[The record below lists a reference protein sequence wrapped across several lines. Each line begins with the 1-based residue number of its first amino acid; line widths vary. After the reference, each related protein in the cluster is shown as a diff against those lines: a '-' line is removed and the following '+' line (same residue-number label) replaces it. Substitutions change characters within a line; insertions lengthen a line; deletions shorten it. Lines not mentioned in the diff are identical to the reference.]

1 VSSLEAFRARSNMD
15 SMTASDVPSL
25 CKAVLASDADIG
37 FEQSA
42 SLPASASSWMMN
54 RSPLLPSATFC
65 NQKRFC
71 VSVAA
76 MAHCKTQQ
84 RAVLMSFG
92 ATRVSRGTV
101 TRQLDL
107 VNHMLYTLAPVT
119 PKRLTNFRL
128 EDELLEGLSLVKDR
142 DGIPLTEQVRRAV
155 RLWLDSRGVTVKTA
169 KPARRKRADRG

>member
-1 VSSLEAFRARSNMD
+1 VSSLDAFRARSNID
-15 SMTASDVPSL
+15 SMTALDVPSL

-54 RSPLLPSATFC
+54 RSPLLPSATFF

-84 RAVLMSFG
+84 RAVANELRRDAG
-92 ATRVSRGTV
+92 IPRRV

-107 VNHMLYTLAPVT
+107 VNHMLYT
-119 PKRLTNFRL
+119 
-128 EDELLEGLSLVKDR
+128 
-142 DGIPLTEQVRRAV
+142 
-155 RLWLDSRGVTVKTA
+155 WLR
-169 KPARRKRADRG
+169 